1 MSGVNE
7 CGWVFGFG
15 VFKCK
20 NNNINDLFF
29 SISYQNPKRIYNIRT
44 YKCYNNN
51 KKNENIKE
59 ISYDDGDE
67 WLLGWKKFNL

>member
-1 MSGVNE
+1 MNADGCLALASLNV
-7 CGWVFGFG
+7 
-15 VFKCK
+15 K
-20 NNNINDLFF
+20 IIILTIFF
-29 SISYQNPKRIYNIRT
+29 FISYENPKRIYNIRT